1 MIVLVMCALQT
12 YFITC
17 IFSGTDRKDAVTD
30 THFTKLRAKQM
41 KEQQKAVFK
50 DDDETE
56 VRQNGLVS
64 VEFFASFNPV

>member
-1 MIVLVMCALQT
+1 MMIVLVMCALQT

-17 IFSGTDRKDAVTD
+17 IFSGSDKKDAVTD

-50 DDDETE
+50 DDDDTVDDSKQESSKTDSIE
-56 VRQNGLVS
+56 LV
-64 VEFFASFNPV
+64 

>member
-1 MIVLVMCALQT
+1 MNKEDYDEEEEEEEGAGTAEGVLIAPP
-12 YFITC
+12 
-17 IFSGTDRKDAVTD
+17 
-30 THFTKLRAKQM
+30 
-41 KEQQKAVFK
+41 VFK